1 MGRMPEEDASAAVA
15 ILQRLQLTDKLGPK
29 AERAFRKVEIRAKV
43 SGEMIIEDAQG
54 TLSKFY
60 GMLIKVD
67 K

>member
-1 MGRMPEEDASAAVA
+1 MGRMPEEDGSAAVA

-54 TLSKFY
+54 ALSKF
-60 GMLIKVD
+60 
-67 K
+67 